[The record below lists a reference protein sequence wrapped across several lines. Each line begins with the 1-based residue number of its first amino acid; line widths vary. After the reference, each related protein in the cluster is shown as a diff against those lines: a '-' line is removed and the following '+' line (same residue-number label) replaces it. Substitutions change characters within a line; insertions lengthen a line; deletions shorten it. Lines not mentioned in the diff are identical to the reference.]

1 MTAAILMYHRICP
14 RTPATECYFARGTAV
29 TPEAFRAQMLWL
41 RERSSFRTVG
51 ELAMRPQEPGP
62 IVALTFDDGYQD
74 VLDHAL
80 PVCRELGVRATAY
93 LSACTIEVPARPLWF
108 DRYYAAA
115 AGITATG
122 IWPSAALEIVT
133 AEIGEPPRSPDLR
146 WWVRGPLKE
155 KLKALD
161 RPRRFELLS
170 TLAPTADSAVPM
182 PSYLDRAGID
192 VLVKHG
198 WEVGG
203 HGATHERL
211 CALDDQEL
219 TAEMAAS
226 ASMLQGL
233 HLDGPW
239 SFAYPDGDVDERV
252 AATVRRAGFVAA
264 VTVQEGW
271 VEPTTSPHRLPRL
284 LGRGDGPVPHPAL
297 VALRG

>member
-1 MTAAILMYHRICP
+1 MYHRICP

-29 TPEAFRAQMLWL
+29 TPEAFRAQVAWL
-41 RERSSFRTVG
+41 HERCSFRTVG
-51 ELAMRPQEPGP
+51 ELARGPRESGP

-80 PVCRELGVRATAY
+80 PACRELGVRATAY
-93 LSACTIEVPARPLWF
+93 LCACTIEVPARPLWF

-115 AGITATG
+115 AGITAAG
-122 IWPSAALEIVT
+122 VWPPAMLEIVT

-155 KLKALD
+155 RLKALH
-161 RPRRFELLS
+161 RARRFELLS
-170 TLAPTADSAVPM
+170 TIVQAAESAVPM
-182 PSYLDRAGID
+182 PGYLDRAGVD
-192 VLVKHG
+192 VLRLHG

-211 CALDDQEL
+211 SDLNDQEL
-219 TAEMAAS
+219 AAEVAAS
-226 ASMLQGL
+226 ASMLRRL
-233 HLDGPW
+233 HVDEPW

-252 AATVRRAGFVAA
+252 VATARRAGFVAA

-271 VEPTTSPHRLPRL
+271 VEPTASQHRLPRF
-284 LGRGDGPVPHPAL
+284 LGRGDGPVAHPAL
-297 VALRG
+297 VALNG